1 MTAFRNMK
9 REQNSKA
16 LADEEKEI
24 NIFNLCMKN
33 ISFLIK
39 ERTNTSNSKSQ
50 DKHKQL
56 LHRCEVPLK
65 ADAPDR
71 AIPYP
76 IKTAAGLTKR
86 ANAVELAVVN
96 SARALALPVA
106 VVNQSTASLN
116 KNGT

>member
-1 MTAFRNMK
+1 MKACRNIK
-9 REQNSKA
+9 TEQNSKG

-24 NIFNLCMKN
+24 DIYLSLSMKI
-33 ISFLIK
+33 ISFNDRK
-39 ERTNTSNSKSQ
+39 NKTSNSESQ

-86 ANAVELAVVN
+86 AKTVELAVVN
-96 SARALALPVA
+96 SASALALPVA
-106 VVNQSTASLN
+106 VDNQSTASLN